1 MSWSLHIVLVFVA
14 IFWIGYYLI
23 NWFRVVAF
31 FNSEKLEPL
40 NSSIENLEII
50 CTFRNEK
57 NILESFLNNCELI
70 IKGLNLKI
78 TLVDDHSEDNSTQ
91 IIESHPIFN
100 NNSFKLIDVPQHIQG
115 KKNSLNW
122 AIENSTSK
130 IILTTDADCI
140 LSQSSILN
148 QYSVLIQK
156 NADLVL
162 GLITFTGGDSVIES
176 YQKIE
181 NSALVALSTYHA
193 HSGNITM
200 GNAANMIFRRSVFL
214 KTQPFRDNFHVS
226 GGDDIFMIRAF
237 QKNGYRVAYSNNL
250 KSQVTTMV
258 LTTWRETWHQRIR
271 WAQKSKY
278 QEFGSTQKSQILFV
292 LFLIYLWGIS
302 ILCLL
307 NHMYAVLFGM
317 WCFKICGEF
326 IFIQRLFTKLDQNIP
341 SYWQIFISSLL
352 QFTWIPAIALVQF
365 FVPVKWKGRTS

>member
-1 MSWSLHIVLVFVA
+1 MSWSLHIVLVLVA

-40 NSSIENLEII
+40 NSSVENLEII

-100 NNSFKLIDVPQHIQG
+100 NNSFKLIHVPQHIQG
-115 KKNSLNW
+115 KKTCLNW

-140 LSQSSILN
+140 LSPSSILN

-162 GLITFTGGDSVIES
+162 GLITFTGGG
-176 YQKIE
+176 
-181 NSALVALSTYHA
+181 L
-193 HSGNITM
+193 
-200 GNAANMIFRRSVFL
+200 
-214 KTQPFRDNFHVS
+214 
-226 GGDDIFMIRAF
+226 
-237 QKNGYRVAYSNNL
+237 
-250 KSQVTTMV
+250 
-258 LTTWRETWHQRIR
+258 
-271 WAQKSKY
+271 
-278 QEFGSTQKSQILFV
+278 
-292 LFLIYLWGIS
+292 
-302 ILCLL
+302 LL
-307 NHMYAVLFGM
+307 NPI
-317 WCFKICGEF
+317 K
-326 IFIQRLFTKLDQNIP
+326 R
-341 SYWQIFISSLL
+341 
-352 QFTWIPAIALVQF
+352 
-365 FVPVKWKGRTS
+365 